1 MKTRAKEQKE
11 IEYYMDLPYSILLH
25 EVDEEGEKYWIA
37 EVPELPGCKSH
48 GSSVEEAVKSVEEA
62 KKDWILDSLKSGEEV
77 PTPVERDRYSG
88 RMLVRMSCSLHRS
101 LALIAEAEKLSLNQ
115 LIVTMLAKEAGRLS
129 VLNRVE
135 DKVNNLL
142 QKIDHILEEEGV
154 NIPFSKS
161 IRIIGQPQE
170 REQYIISDTF
180 TDAPVAR
187 ALDLIIEEAVKS
199 QASEIQL
206 KPEEDRLLIKFRI
219 EGTLHDTL
227 SLPLMAAS
235 PLISRIKI
243 LANMN
248 IADCHPQEGLFHVRV
263 GALNQNMECKVAT
276 TSTKYGEMV
285 ILHLSTE
292 TSSSVSS
299 DIEKQVSDLLSKII

>member
-1 MKTRAKEQKE
+1 MKTRVKEQKG

-25 EVDEEGEKYWIA
+25 EVDEEGEKYWIT
-37 EVPELPGCKSH
+37 ELPELPGCKSH

-77 PTPVERDRYSG
+77 PTPIERDRYSG
-88 RMLVRMSCSLHRS
+88 RMLIRMARSLHRS

-135 DKVNNLL
+135 DKVDNLL
-142 QKIDHILEEEGV
+142 QKIDYILEEKDV

-161 IRIIGQPQE
+161 IRLGQPQE
-170 REQYIISDTF
+170 RDQFVISDTY

-187 ALDLIIEEAVKS
+187 ALELIIEEAVKA

-206 KPEEDRLLIKFRI
+206 KPEEDRLLIKFHI
-219 EGTLHDTL
+219 KGTLHDTL
-227 SLPLMAAS
+227 SLPLMMAS

-248 IADCHPQEGLFHVRV
+248 IANHHPQEGLFHVRV
-263 GALNQNMECKVAT
+263 GAINLECKVET

-285 ILHLSTE
+285 ILHLSTA

-299 DIEKQVSDLLSKII
+299 DIEKQVSDLLSKIV